1 MEGNITRTHLEAV
14 DRVRLSENPSASTEL
29 ADGFRVRRAYDRLVF
44 DRRVE
49 GAGKM
54 ADARHWRLTVMNR
67 QEYCKFLEEGYAKHI
82 EAKHV
87 EHADQPSRT
96 YGAFSGRA
104 LETGATPELRTR
116 REGDTIAIKGG
127 TKKLQ
132 DLFTD
137 CKVPKIYRDEMLLLA
152 VGSKVLW
159 VLPSENFPDERNRQK
174 GRFSADYKADPSTD
188 ETIIVLEQK

>member
-1 MEGNITRTHLEAV
+1 
-14 DRVRLSENPSASTEL
+14 
-29 ADGFRVRRAYDRLVF
+29 
-44 DRRVE
+44 
-49 GAGKM
+49 M

-67 QEYCKFLEEGYAKHI
+67 QEYCKFLEASQVHQARQTSQSGQVQQ
-82 EAKHV
+82 AKHV